1 MCSDLKEKKTTK
13 LKGEALSEQQ
23 LRVRQILGKNLT
35 YFRKQ
40 RGWTLEKLAEE
51 TGYSSA
57 WIGGVERARMNS
69 STDRLANIADKLG
82 IDLYILF
89 IDRG

>member
-1 MCSDLKEKKTTK
+1 MCSDLKEKKRTK

-23 LRVRQILGKNLT
+23 LKLRAILGKNLN
-35 YFRKQ
+35 YFRKS
-40 RGWTLEKLAEE
+40 RGLTLEELASQ

-57 WIGGVERARMNS
+57 WIGGMERGRMNG

-82 IDLYILF
+82 IDPYILF

>member
-1 MCSDLKEKKTTK
+1 MKEKKTTK
-13 LKGEALSEQQ
+13 PKGEELSEQQ
-23 LRVRQILGKNLT
+23 LKVRQILGKNLIF
-35 YFRKQ
+35 FRKQ
-40 RGWTLEKLAEE
+40 RGLTLAEQ

-57 WIGGVERARMNS
+57 WIGGVERAQMNS

-82 IDLYILF
+82 IDPYILF

>member
-1 MCSDLKEKKTTK
+1 MCSDLKEKKSKKTT
-13 LKGEALSEQQ
+13 GEELSEQQ
-23 LRVRQILGKNLT
+23 LKLRLILGKNLN
-35 YFRKQ
+35 YFRKS
-40 RGWTLEKLAEE
+40 RDLTLEELAAQ

-57 WIGGVERARMNS
+57 WIGGVERAQMNG

-82 IDLYILF
+82 IDPYILF

>member
-1 MCSDLKEKKTTK
+1 MKEKKINKQT
-13 LKGEALSEQQ
+13 GEELSEEQ
-23 LRVRQILGKNLT
+23 LKLRQILGKNLT

-40 RGWTLEKLAEE
+40 RGLTLENLAEQ

-57 WIGGVERARMNS
+57 WIGGVERAQMNG

-82 IDLYILF
+82 IDPYILF

>member
-1 MCSDLKEKKTTK
+1 LKETKKRQQ
-13 LKGEALSEQQ
+13 LNEELSEKQ
-23 LRVRQILGKNLT
+23 LQFRQILGKNLT
-35 YFRKQ
+35 YFRKA
-40 RGWTLEKLAEE
+40 RGLTLDNLAEQ

-57 WIGGVERARMNS
+57 WLGGVERAQMNS
-69 STDRLANIADKLG
+69 STDRLAHIADKLG